1 MPKAKA
7 QPCNSCR
14 RPGLQTKSVTRSY
27 GKGAALL
34 VIEDIPLLFFP
45 HCGETYLTAGTL
57 HEIERIRTLRNAVSV
72 VRPVAVA
79 TFP

>member
-1 MPKAKA
+1 M
-7 QPCNSCR
+7 
-14 RPGLQTKSVTRSY
+14 
-27 GKGAALL
+27 
-34 VIEDIPLLFFP
+34 EDIPLLFFP